1 MSGTGELE
9 VDMLF
14 LGLTRPPMLFG
25 VAYSV
30 VAINFLIGMFYFVL
44 TSDFRGFLVMPI
56 VHGIG
61 YVATQKEPLFLDLF
75 MVKQQKCNK
84 CRNKFYHGMTNSYDV
99 M

>member
-25 VAYSV
+25 VAYAV
-30 VAINFLIGMFYFVL
+30 VMVNFLIGMFYFVV
-44 TSDFRGFLVMPI
+44 TSDFRGWALIPV
-56 VHGIG
+56 VHGIA
-61 YVATQKEPLFLDLF
+61 YIASQKEPLFLDLF

-84 CRNKFYHGMTNSYDV
+84 CKNKLYHGMTNSYDV